1 MANRRQTK
9 KNAKKSTAKKTPR
22 NSKKLFPCDKCS
34 KKFAKKSNLD
44 NHKRVKHKGL
54 VWICPFCQKTQVSK
68 YSHERHLKTCPH
80 RNQREQAEQINADA
94 NSVYLSSKIEYT
106 PKAASTL
113 IDQLTKNN
121 VYRANVIIDLKKKYL
136 LSLKRIIALK
146 RILKLSHQDEDEE
159 IEQLQTIDKEVE
171 ETEEVEMEVS
181 QEKSESEESEDEEKN
196 AMESNESGSEECEG
210 EGEESDTEGEKVIDS
225 NDDGAGPSK

>member
-1 MANRRQTK
+1 MALTDEEKFSHQATLVFVQKYIVFSLILTLVVKGHIFENGKQTPNK
-9 KNAKKSTAKKTPR
+9 KECQKINGKKTPR

-44 NHKRVKHKGL
+44 NHKEVKHKGL

-121 VYRANVIIDLKKKYL
+121 VYRANVIIDLKKVL
-136 LSLKRIIALK
+136 IV
-146 RILKLSHQDEDEE
+146 
-159 IEQLQTIDKEVE
+159 IEADHCI
-171 ETEEVEMEVS
+171 ETNIETQS
-181 QEKSESEESEDEEKN
+181 SRRR
-196 AMESNESGSEECEG
+196 
-210 EGEESDTEGEKVIDS
+210 
-225 NDDGAGPSK
+225 